1 MSPFPTLPGQICF
14 PWCHCC
20 WWNGAS
26 LVSNYF
32 VVHKTLPGGWSF
44 GRPECE
50 PPGAIIALP
59 HCLVPGGEGVE
70 GGCWSGPCC
79 YLASS
84 VRVARASCCCYCGS
98 SSAWMIA
105 ARPPVPLVPPG
116 VRELFFFFLLRKCPY
131 VSALRQVQS
140 FVKLCIKSWSNKLI
154 GVTNYYSFDLA
165 TINLWVKLNI
175 FLFVCCFLTD
185 HSRCLPGDRAG
196 IRLRGL
202 EVPEEEPAL
211 DPADFLTRPPSAPLY
226 GWACHSSSSADH
238 RRNTWPVP
246 MCSKALSSIPG
257 HMRSTLKRQLELGN
271 LFGQELVV
279 WLHYSSS
286 CMDYK

>member
-1 MSPFPTLPGQICF
+1 MHPSFQPLHCQGGVLGSFYFMSPFPTLPGQICF

-116 VRELFFFFLLRKCPY
+116 VRELFFFFIKKMSVCI
-131 VSALRQVQS
+131 S
-140 FVKLCIKSWSNKLI
+140 FV
-154 GVTNYYSFDLA
+154 A
-165 TINLWVKLNI
+165 
-175 FLFVCCFLTD
+175 
-185 HSRCLPGDRAG
+185 
-196 IRLRGL
+196 
-202 EVPEEEPAL
+202 
-211 DPADFLTRPPSAPLY
+211 
-226 GWACHSSSSADH
+226 
-238 RRNTWPVP
+238 
-246 MCSKALSSIPG
+246 
-257 HMRSTLKRQLELGN
+257 STE
-271 LFGQELVV
+271 F
-279 WLHYSSS
+279 
-286 CMDYK
+286 C